1 MLSTDNPTTLTTP
14 TTRQP
19 DYPDNLDNSDNPTT
33 PILPMIIAG
42 AGGHALEVLDILRPQ
57 GLPAV
62 AVYGEKITPLWP
74 KSLPSFSN
82 LHQVNEWLSEHPDFV
97 LGVGAPTFR
106 KKLYQEFIHLGG
118 LHQALRGAQSVIS
131 PTAQVAT
138 ADILTAAFVGAE
150 VRLGVGVL
158 VNAGAQIH
166 HEVSIGDF
174 SVINPGAVLLGAC
187 QLGEGCFIGAQATVL
202 PGVKIGNNAII
213 GAGAVI
219 IRDVPDQVTVVG
231 VPGRII
237 PKST

>member
-1 MLSTDNPTTLTTP
+1 
-14 TTRQP
+14 
-19 DYPDNLDNSDNPTT
+19 
-33 PILPMIIAG
+33 MIIAG

-74 KSLPSFSN
+74 KSLPSF
-82 LHQVNEWLSEHPDFV
+82 LDFVQVKEWLAEHPDFV
-97 LGVGAPTFR
+97 LGVGAPSFR
-106 KKLYQEFIHLGG
+106 KKLYQEFTQLGG
-118 LHQALRGAQSVIS
+118 VHQALRGPQAVIS
-131 PTAQVAT
+131 PTASVEK
-138 ADILTAAFVGAE
+138 ADILTTSFIGAE

-231 VPGRII
+231 VPGKILR
-237 PKST
+237 K